1 MKRRSK
7 KNRMLRR
14 RQPVTWIQKPKTSLK
29 KPRKIISTKSRS
41 KVHKLRHTRR
51 VVQMRHRKKTK
62 MRLILG
68 TNKRQKMQMVLQL
81 IKIKKS
87 QVQVPVTRVVLKRM
101 AQRVRLRVDSAL
113 RMSRESRSFSRS
125 KSRKSRLWRRL

>member
-68 TNKRQKMQMVLQL
+68 TNKRQKMQMVLL

-101 AQRVRLRVDSAL
+101 AQRVRPRVDSAL

-125 KSRKSRLWRRL
+125 KSRKSRHWRRL

>member
-7 KNRMLRR
+7 KSRRERR

-41 KVHKLRHTRR
+41 KVHKLRHMRR
-51 VVQMRHRKKTK
+51 VVQMRHRRKTK

-68 TNKRQKMQMVLQL
+68 TNKRQKMQMVLL

-87 QVQVPVTRVVLKRM
+87 QVQVPVMRVVLKRM
-101 AQRVRLRVDSAL
+101 AQRERPRVDSAL
-113 RMSRESRSFSRS
+113 RMSRESRSFSKS
-125 KSRKSRLWRRL
+125 KSRKLRH